1 VIDVNLPMWEVVARL
16 SLAILAGGV
25 LGWERESK
33 EKPAGFRTMMMVAL
47 GSATF
52 TVIAMLLY
60 QDALRSDPSAR
71 VDYIRIIEGVA
82 GGIGFLGAGTIIR
95 QGGTVDGVTTA
106 ATIWVVGAAGV
117 ACGVGSYALA
127 GVTVALALVILV
139 LMRLLEER
147 HSPKS

>member
-1 VIDVNLPMWEVVARL
+1 
-16 SLAILAGGV
+16 
-25 LGWERESK
+25 
-33 EKPAGFRTMMMVAL
+33 
-47 GSATF
+47 
-52 TVIAMLLY
+52 
-60 QDALRSDPSAR
+60 
-71 VDYIRIIEGVA
+71 VA